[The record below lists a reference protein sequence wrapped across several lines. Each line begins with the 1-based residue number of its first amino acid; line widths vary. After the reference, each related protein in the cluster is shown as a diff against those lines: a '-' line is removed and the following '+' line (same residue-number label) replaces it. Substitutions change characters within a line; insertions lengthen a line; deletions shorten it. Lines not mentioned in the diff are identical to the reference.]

1 MTLARF
7 LARKAIKAEWQRAGV
22 KVAYVDGKDLNIAAW
37 AYLHEH
43 LEALIGEAK
52 GTLAEWSNSS
62 QKSNTPRSSNPPTKV
77 QIQP

>member
-7 LARKAIKAEWQRAGV
+7 LARKAIKAKWQRAGV

-52 GTLAEWSNSS
+52 ATLAEWSNSS
-62 QKSNTPRSSNPPTKV
+62 QKSTRRSSNPPTKV